1 MMAASDEHK
10 PVPIWRS
17 EISLAFLL
25 GCLAVF
31 VLFPGSW
38 SAEPALA
45 PTRSVCVFLALLVIV
60 GWGAFAVLRHAE
72 VLAHLLGQP
81 LGTLILTLSV
91 ILIEVAMIV
100 ALLLTGPANPAVARD
115 TMFAVLMIVLN
126 GLVGVCLL
134 LGGIRHSQ
142 PSINL
147 QGSGAFLAVLIVLGL
162 ISLVLPTATESKPG
176 GEASLALSIYLIA
189 TSVVAYGV
197 FLFVQTGRYRGWFQ
211 DVGDEAPHELHF
223 QVRSI
228 RVHAILLVG
237 HLVPIVLL
245 AKQMATFV
253 DAGIYSAGLPPALG
267 GVVIALIV
275 LSPEAMVAIRAARQ
289 NLMQQSVNICLGSG
303 LATIGLTVPSVLS
316 VAFITGVTIELG
328 LELWDIV
335 LLVTTFLL
343 SMQTFG
349 SARTNY
355 LQGVL
360 HLVLFGAYVVLIF
373 E

>member
-1 MMAASDEHK
+1 MEAREGPQA
-10 PVPIWRS
+10 VPLWRS
-17 EISLAFLL
+17 EISLALLL

-31 VLFPGSW
+31 FLFPGSW
-38 SAEPALA
+38 STAPVLA
-45 PTRSVCVFLALLVIV
+45 PTRSVFVFLGLLGTV

-72 VLAHLLGQP
+72 VLALLLGQP

-100 ALLLTGPANPAVARD
+100 ALLLTGPADPAVARD

-134 LGGIRHSQ
+134 VGGIRHSQ

-176 GEASLALSIYLIA
+176 GEASLPLSIYLIV
-189 TSVVAYGV
+189 TSVVSYGV
-197 FLFVQTGRYRGWFQ
+197 FLFVQTGRYRGWFK
-211 DVGDEAPHELHF
+211 DVGDEASHELHF
-223 QVRSI
+223 QVRSV
-228 RVHAILLVG
+228 RVHAILLVA

-245 AKQMATFV
+245 AKQMAIFV
-253 DAGIYSAGLPPALG
+253 DAGIYGAGLPPALG

-289 NLMQQSVNICLGSG
+289 NFPRRNPKI
-303 LATIGLTVPSVLS
+303 
-316 VAFITGVTIELG
+316 
-328 LELWDIV
+328 
-335 LLVTTFLL
+335 
-343 SMQTFG
+343 
-349 SARTNY
+349 
-355 LQGVL
+355 
-360 HLVLFGAYVVLIF
+360 
-373 E
+373 